1 VKWFWSSVTVIRV
14 KMTLS
19 VLLFII
25 LLNNHVEIS
34 QNILP
39 KKTHIFFTISGFAG
53 QSCEVVLEQCD
64 SNPCQNDALCFIVD
78 DSYECFCVPDYHGK
92 KCEYKYND
100 CVLPPLPK

>member
-1 VKWFWSSVTVIRV
+1 MNYHTA
-14 KMTLS
+14 
-19 VLLFII
+19 
-25 LLNNHVEIS
+25 IS
-34 QNILP
+34 QNIFF
-39 KKTHIFFTISGFAG
+39 KCIVFTISGFAG

>member
-1 VKWFWSSVTVIRV
+1 MGVPDFLWINASNFTEYLKKR
-14 KMTLS
+14 
-19 VLLFII
+19 I
-25 LLNNHVEIS
+25 L
-34 QNILP
+34 
-39 KKTHIFFTISGFAG
+39 ISGFAG